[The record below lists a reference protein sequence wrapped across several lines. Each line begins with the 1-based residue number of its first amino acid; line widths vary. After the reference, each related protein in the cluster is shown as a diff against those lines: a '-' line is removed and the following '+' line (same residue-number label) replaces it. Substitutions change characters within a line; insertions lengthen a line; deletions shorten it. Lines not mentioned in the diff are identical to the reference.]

1 MINIDG
7 FQVSLSNGF
16 HDFNYTK
23 VINKK
28 KRLEFKKFYIYE
40 DGKIVVKN
48 NPEKNV
54 KILKNIKH
62 PEDEEKR
69 IVIYID
75 PNGRLSFM
83 IVKEHKVLTLEKVIE
98 KAESNPPHKV
108 IPISFFKKLIFV
120 GVIRFRY
127 ANMQKVELAI
137 GYDKSLSNN
146 FTYFFPHKI
155 RDFLAEKTNKLA
167 LLAHSGYFSVDKK
180 DILSKYEK
188 SGEINNPVYIKS
200 ITEEGLNYYYP
211 LKYDGYD
218 KYNKKHYVYS
228 TKRIKLRKRQIY
240 SFIRKSI
247 TGQYVIVMTDY
258 LKKSIIF
265 KEKIGKF
272 LSLFIRTNKDIYFEK
287 FSKGANES
295 AFEVFKLSKKYND
308 KNSVYI
314 LDKNHD
320 QFNKLRK
327 IYGKKSVVAHNS
339 IRGFINIFNA
349 NKIISSDLSTH
360 MFRTLYDNSRFLKS
374 KINNNN
380 KKIFLQ
386 HGISLATNV
395 FERGY
400 FNPKVPIAPDFIVT
414 NSEVE
419 QNLFKI
425 YTDYKPKQL
434 ILTGTPNLDLYVKN
448 TEKQTDITF
457 MLTWRPWDLVGE
469 ISSNSYI
476 DRYLH
481 FIKLIN
487 KLHFAENVNVILHPK
502 AREILTEQFPDVLKS
517 IEEYLYEGDI
527 KEALMKSKVLITD
540 YSSICF
546 YAYAGGSKVIFFW
559 GDKEESEKQYGAKNI
574 LQEENAF
581 GDIIYG
587 IDNKLL
593 KTIKD
598 NFYNNYENKQYRK
611 NFNKLVEKTDGN
623 NTENIYKLIKG
634 GYFEK

>member
-1 MINIDG
+1 M
-7 FQVSLSNGF
+7 
-16 HDFNYTK
+16 
-23 VINKK
+23 
-28 KRLEFKKFYIYE
+28 
-40 DGKIVVKN
+40 
-48 NPEKNV
+48 
-54 KILKNIKH
+54 
-62 PEDEEKR
+62 
-69 IVIYID
+69 
-75 PNGRLSFM
+75 
-83 IVKEHKVLTLEKVIE
+83 
-98 KAESNPPHKV
+98 
-108 IPISFFKKLIFV
+108 
-120 GVIRFRY
+120 
-127 ANMQKVELAI
+127 
-137 GYDKSLSNN
+137 
-146 FTYFFPHKI
+146 
-155 RDFLAEKTNKLA
+155 
-167 LLAHSGYFSVDKK
+167 
-180 DILSKYEK
+180 
-188 SGEINNPVYIKS
+188 
-200 ITEEGLNYYYP
+200 
-211 LKYDGYD
+211 
-218 KYNKKHYVYS
+218 
-228 TKRIKLRKRQIY
+228 
-240 SFIRKSI
+240 
-247 TGQYVIVMTDY
+247 
-258 LKKSIIF
+258 
-265 KEKIGKF
+265 
-272 LSLFIRTNKDIYFEK
+272 
-287 FSKGANES
+287 
-295 AFEVFKLSKKYND
+295 FKLSKKYND

-314 LDKNHD
+314 LDKHHD

-476 DRYLH
+476 DRYLQ

-487 KLHFAENVNVILHPK
+487 ELHFAENVNVILHPK

-581 GDIIYG
+581 GDIIYD